1 MRARFLIALVLVLGS
16 TSCTVHNGSQ
26 AINDQTIT
34 SQLKPGTTKAEV
46 KALLGEPLE
55 VRFPTPSSENW
66 IYEAVDV
73 KLSGWLF
80 IPFAAGITG
89 GGEQDARTLTILF
102 GPDGRVKKLARGQV
116 TVGDR
121 GLIGAT
127 N

>member
-1 MRARFLIALVLVLGS
+1 MRARFLFALATLLAS
-16 TSCTVHNGSQ
+16 TACTVHNGSQ

-34 SQLKPGTTKAEV
+34 SQLKPGTTKAQV
-46 KALLGEPLE
+46 KELLGEPLE

-80 IPFAAGITG
+80 IPFAAGVTG